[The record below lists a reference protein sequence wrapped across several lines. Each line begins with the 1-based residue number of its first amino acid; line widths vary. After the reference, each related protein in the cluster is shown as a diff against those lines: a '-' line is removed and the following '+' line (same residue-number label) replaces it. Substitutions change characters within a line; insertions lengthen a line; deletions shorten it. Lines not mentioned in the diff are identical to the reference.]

1 MAHETPTPT
10 RPGRL
15 RSSHAPR
22 RILWG
27 FVTAIFLVDL
37 VKIAGDVSI
46 VSRSLHQHFLT
57 VFLRSTFGLFELIMG
72 GLIAWYAVK
81 HPERRARLASVAFF
95 HYASVLVLPLA
106 FRDFTWMAVLYPW
119 PQTLL
124 AFDPKTTTLVA
135 ALSLAVGFVG
145 IPALTLR
152 YGAKGFCGWVCPH
165 GAFYSEAFGRLFSPP
180 PGRLPLLRRLGPPAG
195 FAFMSVSLAAILLFP
210 AATEQVRLI
219 QKVAFFVG
227 SQLLYFIV
235 GIPLVGPR
243 SYCTHLCPVGLEVG
257 WIVRARRSLRRGR
270 RRADVPSPRRA
281 PPGGA
286 GSQPEGWSRGGAAW

>member
-1 MAHETPTPT
+1 MAQELHPASE
-10 RPGRL
+10 
-15 RSSHAPR
+15 APR
-22 RILWG
+22 ARALKLLLWA
-27 FVTAIFLVDL
+27 FVTTIFLVDL

-72 GLIAWYAVK
+72 ALIVGYAVK

-95 HYASVLVLPLA
+95 HYASVLALPLA

-124 AFDPKTTTLVA
+124 AFDPKTTALVA

-152 YGAKGFCGWVCPH
+152 FGAKGFCGWVCPH

-180 PGRLPLLRRLGPPAG
+180 PGRLPLLRRYGPPVYLV
-195 FAFMSVSLAAILLFP
+195 FMSAALLSILLFP
-210 AATEQVRLI
+210 SATEPVRLV

-257 WIVRARRSLRRGR
+257 WIVRARQAFR
-270 RRADVPSPRRA
+270 RRALAR
-281 PPGGA
+281 
-286 GSQPEGWSRGGAAW
+286 